1 MLFHWDFNIHFHG
14 WLWNELFWHVFWLF
28 SSAHIRDPCPV
39 SYYLLICWHY
49 LHSVLCLLTLLS
61 DMLKIFSTSP
71 PHLFQLSMLLSI
83 YTEVYTEALYVV
95 KFVGVFISGFW
106 VLHLAEEGWA
116 TNCLQG
122 TFISIFSCSPG
133 PQGLGVVLSISTRDK
148 KKKGQRRQ
156 VTYLRSH
163 RDFGENLELEL
174 GFSESQGQATT
185 PDSWGQWVMP
195 LPTHSQHSW

>member
-1 MLFHWDFNIHFHG
+1 MCVS
-14 WLWNELFWHVFWLF
+14 WLMEKREKNFLTCILVVRISSVDILGQYSHLLLVFYWFVDTIFCIMSINPIIIYVEYSL
-28 SSAHIRDPCPV
+28 PVYPV
-39 SYYLLICWHY
+39 SFNFLFCYVY
-49 LHSVLCLLTLLS
+49 LHQCFT
-61 DMLKIFSTSP
+61 F
-71 PHLFQLSMLLSI
+71 
-83 YTEVYTEALYVV
+83 YVV
-95 KFVGVFISGFW
+95 KCVGVFISGFW